1 MNNYKDVYQ
10 NLMNIMNSIHDIQI
24 KHTKTLLNPL
34 TEDLIMQNHSMYGG
48 NIINTN
54 TLSSSNISTIGLST
68 NTIISKYPTGLII
81 NNNYINNSG
90 ALLTVSGQFTSP
102 YTDSYPSNNIFKIN
116 NDASVV
122 VGAYERL
129 ITGSTLPALTVY
141 GSIDIEDGSITAP
154 NIISSITGDASRGIT
169 VYGTYA
175 EKKVKLANPINSL
188 AVTTGTISTLYSE
201 SCNISTYSTISGN
214 IHSLYSSSCTINNLN
229 ITSGTI
235 GNLYSNSSSIDKLTV
250 TSGSISNLSANSS
263 SIGNLFITNGTNGNI
278 YNLSTTSSNLNT
290 ISGTINNLSIN
301 SSTMNSL
308 SSINGTSNNIYSN
321 SYSATN
327 LNIIN
332 STIGNLNT
340 NSSSIG
346 NLNTNSST
354 ISNLNTNGLKLI
366 NLPSGNSN
374 TIIGIDSQNNVK
386 SQILSSGITNVINS
400 TTYNNGYNAIKS
412 GSQLTINTPNQS
424 LNTDGSPLFNG
435 LYINTKTVS
444 TDYNVGSSYYQDES
458 QNIQYFRMNNNITII
473 VPFNLYDP
481 TFYMTRS
488 YKSYVNYIEIN
499 NYVIWS
505 CKLILSVGSPILPG
519 YAIRFSQTNPGQNP
533 NIPNP
538 PSPPYPAPYFILPS
552 IPVNVTYTTTS
563 TTIPI
568 TQLINYIK
576 YGSGGSSNITN
587 TINLLGHSSNFLPYT
602 SKPTGSYNYGTNRVT
617 LNIDQ
622 TGISGSFNSDN
633 LSLILYYGGGYF
645 TS

>member
-102 YTDSYPSNNIFKIN
+102 YTDSYPSNDIFKIN

-332 STIGNLNT
+332 STISNLNT

-435 LYINTKTVS
+435 LYINTMQYIEPFGLHHREDGTP
-444 TDYNVGSSYYQDES
+444 DGISYAFY
-458 QNIQYFRMNNNITII
+458 YYNNNSLIPTTPAPPASVTPQFENQINYIKIDNYIIWSSKLIITI
-473 VPFNLYDP
+473 NQSGNW
-481 TFYMTRS
+481 S
-488 YKSYVNYIEIN
+488 YNISIN
-499 NYVIWS
+499 QA
-505 CKLILSVGSPILPG
+505 GSDKAYFTLP
-519 YAIRFSQTNPGQNP
+519 YA
-533 NIPNP
+533 
-538 PSPPYPAPYFILPS
+538 A
-552 IPVNVTYTTTS
+552 VNVTNTTTS

-568 TQLINYIK
+568 TQLINYIN
-576 YGSGGSSNITN
+576 YLSGGSNTIAN
-587 TINLLGHSSNFLPYT
+587 TINLLGHSSNFNNNSSD
-602 SKPTGSYNYGTNRVT
+602 SKPIGSYFYNANFPNRIYF
-617 LNIDQ
+617 NAYSYS
-622 TGISGSFNSDN
+622 GILSSANP
-633 LSLILYYGGGYF
+633 SLILYYGGGYF

>member
-1 MNNYKDVYQ
+1 MNNYQ

-332 STIGNLNT
+332 STISNLNT

-386 SQILSSGITNVINS
+386 SQTLSSGITNVINS

-435 LYINTKTVS
+435 LYINTMQYIEPFVLTNRV
-444 TDYNVGSSYYQDES
+444 DNGPQGEYFYY
-458 QNIQYFRMNNNITII
+458 NNNTLIITIPQPPASVTPQFENQI
-473 VPFNLYDP
+473 
-481 TFYMTRS
+481 
-488 YKSYVNYIEIN
+488 NYIKID
-499 NYVIWS
+499 NYIIWS
-505 CKLILSVGSPILPG
+505 SKLIITINQSGNWSYNIYRAFSAGDGTYFTLP
-519 YAIRFSQTNPGQNP
+519 YA
-533 NIPNP
+533 
-538 PSPPYPAPYFILPS
+538 A
-552 IPVNVTYTTTS
+552 VNVTYTTTS

-568 TQLINYIK
+568 TQLINYIN
-576 YGSGGSSNITN
+576 YYNAGSNTITN
-587 TINLLGHSSNFLPYT
+587 TINLLGHSSNFSYDP
-602 SKPTGSYNYGTNRVT
+602 SIKPIGSYFNNANFPNRIYLNFNNINGLSGTLSSANP
-617 LNIDQ
+617 
-622 TGISGSFNSDN
+622 
-633 LSLILYYGGGYF
+633 SLILYYGGGYF

>member
-1 MNNYKDVYQ
+1 
-10 NLMNIMNSIHDIQI
+10 MNSIHDIQI

-102 YTDSYPSNNIFKIN
+102 YTDSYPSNDIFKIN

-332 STIGNLNT
+332 STISNLNT

-435 LYINTKTVS
+435 LYINTM
-444 TDYNVGSSYYQDES
+444 
-458 QNIQYFRMNNNITII
+458 QYIEPFVFTGRVNITIPYCAYFYYNNNSLI
-473 VPFNLYDP
+473 VTIPQPPASVTPQFENQI
-481 TFYMTRS
+481 
-488 YKSYVNYIEIN
+488 NYIKID
-499 NYVIWS
+499 NYIIWS
-505 CKLILSVGSPILPG
+505 SKLIITINQSGNWSYLIQINEYPYG
-519 YAIRFSQTNPGQNP
+519 IR
-533 NIPNP
+533 
-538 PSPPYPAPYFILPS
+538 PYFTLPYAA
-552 IPVNVTYTTTS
+552 VNVTHTTTS

-568 TQLINYIK
+568 TQLNNYINY
-576 YGSGGSSNITN
+576 YNTGSNNTITN
-587 TINLLGHSSNFLPYT
+587 TINLLGHSSNFNNDP
-602 SKPTGSYNYGTNRVT
+602 SAVKPIGSYFYNANFPNRIYV
-617 LNIDQ
+617 NAYN
-622 TGISGSFNSDN
+622 GSGSPNSLSGTLSSAN
-633 LSLILYYGGGYF
+633 PSLILYYGGGYF